1 MNIVFLGTP
10 DFAVPS
16 LDKIIAS
23 RHKVLAA
30 VTQPDKP
37 VGRSGQICFSPVKQV
52 ALQNGIKVL
61 QYNKI
66 RLEGVEDLKALK
78 PDIMV
83 TCAFGQILSK
93 EILEIAPHGV
103 INVHGSLLPKYRGAA
118 PVQQAVINGDEETG
132 VTIMK
137 TEEGVDTGDMIL
149 VKKTP
154 IYPNETAG
162 ELFERLSEIGAEA
175 VVEALDLI
183 EENKAVFVK
192 QNDELAT
199 HVKMFKKEDGIIN
212 FSLSSKQIHDFVRGM
227 NPWPCAFTFL
237 NGKTLKV
244 FKADV
249 ADELFGENNGCEN
262 VGENVGENSLGEI
275 KNLACGAVAFA
286 DKNHGLIIKTSS
298 GGVRLACL
306 QEEGGKKMEDKAFLL
321 GHKIA
326 AGTLLKS
333 GK

>member
-1 MNIVFLGTP
+1 
-10 DFAVPS
+10 
-16 LDKIIAS
+16 
-23 RHKVLAA
+23 
-30 VTQPDKP
+30 
-37 VGRSGQICFSPVKQV
+37 
-52 ALQNGIKVL
+52 
-61 QYNKI
+61 
-66 RLEGVEDLKALK
+66 
-78 PDIMV
+78 
-83 TCAFGQILSK
+83 
-93 EILEIAPHGV
+93 
-103 INVHGSLLPKYRGAA
+103 
-118 PVQQAVINGDEETG
+118 
-132 VTIMK
+132 
-137 TEEGVDTGDMIL
+137 
-149 VKKTP
+149 
-154 IYPNETAG
+154 
-162 ELFERLSEIGAEA
+162 
-175 VVEALDLI
+175 
-183 EENKAVFVK
+183 
-192 QNDELAT
+192 
-199 HVKMFKKEDGIIN
+199 
-212 FSLSSKQIHDFVRGM
+212 M